1 MARKPIILFKNKV
14 SLLQSSHEIDSHLF
28 IQGTWMEQLFPDGFL
43 ERPARYKDQD
53 EWSCVMKVNQ
63 NWPFSVES
71 SSVVTC
77 FMSAS
82 FQGEIVLKA
91 VESVTILGR
100 RGSLASRDISALYQG
115 FRLYMVTTGAIVAD
129 IVAHIRMI
137 EMKFGMKF
145 WIGDD
150 DGSPDCGSLLE
161 ALAPASEVLWNSHL
175 KILLDLRTK
184 TMSPKGLTLEHALE
198 IRDRMR
204 EARSLLLSII
214 PLCVIDYCFHLRK
227 NLTKAAVWDVIKDN
241 VNTERLKDFPKFRGM
256 RLQVIAG
263 LVAAIPKQDRDARLA
278 NTAPQPLPV
287 PRWLFLAACDSVHSR
302 GFLRPLQ
309 RIVGKARAVSRDGR
323 PEGNAMEHAWG
334 G

>member
-115 FRLYMVTTGAIVAD
+115 FR
-129 IVAHIRMI
+129 
-137 EMKFGMKF
+137 
-145 WIGDD
+145 
-150 DGSPDCGSLLE
+150 
-161 ALAPASEVLWNSHL
+161 
-175 KILLDLRTK
+175 
-184 TMSPKGLTLEHALE
+184 
-198 IRDRMR
+198 
-204 EARSLLLSII
+204 
-214 PLCVIDYCFHLRK
+214 
-227 NLTKAAVWDVIKDN
+227 
-241 VNTERLKDFPKFRGM
+241 
-256 RLQVIAG
+256 
-263 LVAAIPKQDRDARLA
+263 
-278 NTAPQPLPV
+278 
-287 PRWLFLAACDSVHSR
+287 
-302 GFLRPLQ
+302 
-309 RIVGKARAVSRDGR
+309 
-323 PEGNAMEHAWG
+323 
-334 G
+334 